1 MQHGTES
8 FFIQGEGLVDTSLS
22 GRSGHDAD
30 RVDSPEAP
38 PPSLAEGE
46 APPFRFS
53 RLGPGGAPVE

>member
-30 RVDSPEAP
+30 RVDNPEAP
-38 PPSLAEGE
+38 PPSLPKGE

-53 RLGPGGAPVE
+53 RLGPRGTPVE